1 MASCGIEVTDYVDIQ
16 GRRVP
21 EAEETGARAP
31 KRVGREDSNGVTE
44 E

>member
-1 MASCGIEVTDYVDIQ
+1 MASCGTEVTDDVDIQ

-31 KRVGREDSNGVTE
+31 KRIGREESTGVTE